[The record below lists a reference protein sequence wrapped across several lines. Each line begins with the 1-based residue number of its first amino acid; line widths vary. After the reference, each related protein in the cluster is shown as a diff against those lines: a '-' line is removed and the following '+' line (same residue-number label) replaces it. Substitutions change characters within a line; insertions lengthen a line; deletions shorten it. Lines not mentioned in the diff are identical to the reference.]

1 MKIKVNVEQLKTGMY
16 VSELDRPWLG
26 TPFLFQGFAVEDD
39 EQLTQLRE
47 LCEFVY
53 VDVEQSV
60 RDIVPHLQKLAAAPQ
75 VKKAP
80 KRAPRRAPQAQDGT
94 DHFAFHAELRKA
106 RPHYDATR
114 TYIEEALEDVRLG
127 QSVDTKAARRL
138 VGQLAD
144 SILRNANAL
153 VWLTHLKE
161 RDQYTVTHCINVC
174 ILTLSFARC
183 LGIGREEMQT
193 AGLGALL
200 HDLGKMRVPL
210 EILNKPGKLT
220 DEEFEIIKTHPV
232 HGYNLLRDK
241 EELTEEVLDIVH
253 YHHERIGGRGYPKG
267 FTGDQISQLTK
278 LVSIVDVYDAV
289 TSDRCYHDGITPHQA
304 LNNIYKWAPGNFDQE
319 LVESFIRCLGIY
331 PIGSL
336 VELNTGDIGVVVV
349 ATERNRLRPMV
360 LLVLDADHKPYSQRT
375 IINLANPKWAE
386 GGEKLEIVHILE
398 GDAYGINVPAIIEDE
413 CRQLES
419 A

>member
-1 MKIKVNVEQLKTGMY
+1 MY

-26 TPFLFQGFAVEDD
+26 TPFLFQGFAIEDD
-39 EQLTQLRE
+39 EQLMQLRE
-47 LCEFVY
+47 LCKYVH
-53 VDVEQSV
+53 VDVEQSADNLV
-60 RDIVPHLQKLAAAPQ
+60 SQLQQLATPAAQEVPNKPA
-75 VKKAP
+75 
-80 KRAPRRAPQAQDGT
+80 RRAPQVEEGT
-94 DHFAFHAELRKA
+94 DHFAFHAELRSA
-106 RPHYDATR
+106 RPRYDETR
-114 TYIEEALEDVRLG
+114 VYIEEALEDVRLG
-127 QSVDTKAARRL
+127 QSVDTRAARRL
-138 VGQLAD
+138 VGHLAD

-183 LGIGREEMQT
+183 LGIGRDDMQE

-200 HDLGKMRVPL
+200 HDLGKMHVPL

-220 DEEFEIIKTHPV
+220 DEEFEIMKAHPV
-232 HGYNLLRDK
+232 HGYELLRDK
-241 EELTEEVLDIVH
+241 EELSQEVLDIVH
-253 YHHERIGGRGYPKG
+253 YHHERIGGKGYPMG
-267 FTGDQISQLTK
+267 FTGDQIGYLTK

-304 LNNIYKWAPGNFDQE
+304 LNNIYKWAPGNFDQQ

-360 LLVLDADHKPYSQRT
+360 LLVLDAGRKPYSRRT

-386 GGEKLEIVHILE
+386 GGDKLEIVHILE
-398 GDAYGINVPAIIEDE
+398 GDAHGINVPAIIEDE
-413 CRQLES
+413 CRQLET